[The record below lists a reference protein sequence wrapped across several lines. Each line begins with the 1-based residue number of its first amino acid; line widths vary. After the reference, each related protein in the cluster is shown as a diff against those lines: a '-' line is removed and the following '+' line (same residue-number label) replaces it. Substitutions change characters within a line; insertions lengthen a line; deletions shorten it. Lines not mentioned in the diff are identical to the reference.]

1 VTTCWMFGPPLVAIS
16 VDVVT
21 PASSFKD
28 VTEVIAAGVLTL
40 VLVLVLVLVFVLVE
54 LRVL

>member
-1 VTTCWMFGPPLVAIS
+1 MTTCWMFGPPLVAIS

-40 VLVLVLVLVFVLVE
+40 VLVLVLVFVLVE
-54 LRVL
+54 FRVL